1 MRQIAGSGSAPLA
14 TMGTAAFGC
23 SRGCIKC
30 NSASCGHTGWRG
42 HVDRAAD
49 DDHAGAGIARSLGH
63 RVTRGARGYRSRM
76 FGREAMYRRSL
87 ALRAAVADGWDDE
100 RIARALASVDEAQM
114 ALF

>member
-1 MRQIAGSGSAPLA
+1 M
-14 TMGTAAFGC
+14 AA
-23 SRGCIKC
+23 
-30 NSASCGHTGWRG
+30 
-42 HVDRAAD
+42 
-49 DDHAGAGIARSLGH
+49 
-63 RVTRGARGYRSRM
+63 RGARGYRSRM